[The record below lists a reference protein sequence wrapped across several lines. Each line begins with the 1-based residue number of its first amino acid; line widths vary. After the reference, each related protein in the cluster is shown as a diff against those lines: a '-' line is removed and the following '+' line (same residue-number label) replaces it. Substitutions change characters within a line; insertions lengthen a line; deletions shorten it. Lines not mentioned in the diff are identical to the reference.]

1 MAEIKTRPA
10 TPEYRDNWDRIF
22 ARVARPVTIDE
33 WRGPEYVGSIPVAAL
48 ADEFHEKTYESAHA

>member
-22 ARVARPVTIDE
+22 AAKQPTGEMPKNAGEYNLE
-33 WRGPEYVGSIPVAAL
+33 WCAAML
-48 ADEFHEKTYESAHA
+48 DADFHEKTYESAHA